1 MAAEGGLGIGI
12 IGETNACLLANGNE
26 GLRKKSSV
34 TRYPLE
40 GGNKNNIP
48 EGLYREENWCWDL
61 RKVQRGKRFTGKERY
76 PDTVI
81 LNEDSKV
88 AIVFKEEIC

>member
-1 MAAEGGLGIGI
+1 MVAEGGLGIGI
-12 IGETNACLLANGNE
+12 TRERNACLLAYGIE
-26 GLRKKSSV
+26 GVRKKSSL

-48 EGLYREENWCWDL
+48 EALYREENWCWDL
-61 RKVQRGKRFTGKERY
+61 RKVQRGKRFMGKERY

-88 AIVFKEEIC
+88 AIVFKEQIC